1 MAPSRVAPGRWKP
14 RHWLLLRQAVQAA
27 VFLAFLVLIVGAKR
41 GLLSPEIANLPI
53 RLDPLTSLLT
63 SLAGRLLV
71 PGLLLC
77 LATVLLTLLVGRAW
91 CGWLCP
97 MGTVL
102 DFFTFRALAH
112 RSKGPAER
120 WRLVKYLLLV
130 ALLLA
135 ALLGNLTLAFLD
147 PLTILI
153 RTISTAIWPALDR
166 LVTGLEAA
174 LYPLP
179 FFQAPL
185 SALDSLVRPVI
196 LPVTPTAAA
205 DVLLFAGVFA
215 AIVGLNTVAHRFWC
229 RYLCPLG
236 GLLGLLAKVSLVRR
250 TVSGECNQCAACAR
264 VCPTGT
270 IDPQRN
276 FSSDPSEC
284 TMCLECLAACPRS
297 GIQFTPD
304 LSISP
309 WQGYDPKRR
318 EVLLSLG
325 AAVAWVS
332 LLNAESV
339 TRPPAAHRIRPP
351 GVDEATLLE
360 RCIRCAICSRTCP
373 TGAIHPALAQAG
385 LDGFWTPVL
394 IPRLGFC
401 DYSCNACGQ
410 ACPVQ
415 AIPALSLDEKRAA
428 VIGSAYIDQNRCIA
442 WADGMDCIVCQE
454 MCPIPD
460 KAVVLETAEV
470 TRADGTTAVIQ
481 RPQVLRD
488 RCIGCGI
495 CEYKC
500 PVNGEAAIRVFL
512 PDSILNG

>member
-1 MAPSRVAPGRWKP
+1 LAPSRFATGRWKP
-14 RHWLLLRQAVQAA
+14 RYWLILRQTVQGV
-27 VFLAFLVLIVGAKR
+27 VFLTFLALIVGAKR
-41 GLLSPEIANLPI
+41 GLLSPELGNLPV
-53 RLDPLTSLLT
+53 RLDPLTSLL
-63 SLAGRLLV
+63 SFLAGRVLV
-71 PGLLLC
+71 PGLLLS
-77 LATVLLTLLVGRAW
+77 LGMVLLTLLAGRAW

-97 MGTVL
+97 LGTAL
-102 DFFTFRALAH
+102 DLFPFRTQAH
-112 RSKGPAER
+112 RSEGPAER

-130 ALLLA
+130 ALVVA

-147 PLTILI
+147 PITIFI

-166 LVTGLEAA
+166 LVTGLEAF
-174 LYPLP
+174 LYPVP
-179 FFQAPL
+179 FFQGPL
-185 SALDSLVRPVI
+185 TSLDGLIRPDI
-196 LPVTPTAAA
+196 LPITPTAAN
-205 DVLLFAGVFA
+205 DVLLFAAVFA
-215 AIVGLNTVAHRFWC
+215 AIVGLNAIAHRFWC

-250 TVSGECNQCAACAR
+250 KVSGECNQCAACAR

-270 IDPQRN
+270 IDSQRN
-276 FSSDPSEC
+276 FSSDTSEC
-284 TMCLECLAACPRS
+284 TMCLECLAACPRA
-297 GIQFTPD
+297 GIQFTPE
-304 LSISP
+304 LAISP
-309 WQGYDPKRR
+309 WQAYDPKRR

-325 AAVAWVS
+325 AAVVWVS

-360 RCIRCAICSRTCP
+360 RCIRCGICSRTCP
-373 TGAIHPALAQAG
+373 TGGIHPAIAQAG

-394 IPRLGFC
+394 IPRLGYC

-410 ACPVQ
+410 ACPTQ
-415 AIPALSLDEKRAA
+415 AIPMLPLAEKQTT

-442 WADGMDCIVCQE
+442 WADGWDCIVCQE
-454 MCPIPD
+454 MCPVPD
-460 KAVVLETAEV
+460 KAVILEKAEV
-470 TRADGTTAVIQ
+470 IRADGTTAVIQ
-481 RPQVLRD
+481 RPEVLRD

-500 PVNGEAAIRVFL
+500 PVDGEAAIRVYL